1 MREALE
7 WRGRWVD
14 HARHSVQNF
23 VSADFFN
30 TRPEQVAA
38 IERLIGGETR
48 LPACYSRQNEACQQ
62 HDTSGELG
70 RIAQPTLVLAGGV
83 DPICSPAATRIL
95 SEGLPNARTELFEGA
110 SHFFLMEQPERFN
123 GLLRDWLQTHA
134 A

>member
-7 WRGRWVD
+7 WRGSWAD

-23 VSADFFN
+23 VSPAFFN
-30 TRPEQVAA
+30 TRPEQVAT
-38 IERLIGGETR
+38 IERLLGGETR
-48 LPACYSRQNEACQQ
+48 LPACYSRQNEACQS
-62 HDTSGELG
+62 HDTSGELA
-70 RIAQPTLVLAGGV
+70 RITQPALVMAGGA

-95 SEGLPNARTELFEGA
+95 SEGLPNARTEMFEDA

-123 GLLRDWLQTHA
+123 RLLLDWLQRHA